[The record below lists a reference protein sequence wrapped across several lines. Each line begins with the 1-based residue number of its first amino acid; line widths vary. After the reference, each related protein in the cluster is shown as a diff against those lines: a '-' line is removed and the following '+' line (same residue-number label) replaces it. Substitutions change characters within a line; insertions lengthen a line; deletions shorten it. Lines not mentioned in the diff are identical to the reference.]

1 MTRLRTKFFLAFVVL
16 IALATLASPRLRA
29 QDASSDAQYY
39 STARIARLS
48 DVEGDAQFQ
57 RPGEDWVLAEFNLP
71 LEEGFKLRTQDGR
84 VEVQFESGGVMRLA
98 QNTTV
103 EFTELAIQNG
113 SRVTRISV
121 TSGTAMFSTALSRDD
136 SFTVETPNLKGDV
149 PHNGG
154 GRFRVD
160 VTGDGS
166 WVTALAGEVQI
177 NSGESNTKLTAGHM
191 LQLSAADPEKFNV
204 DSSPEPDDFD
214 KWTVDR
220 DHQIAQ
226 AYQAEQ
232 PYLNAYQPELYSYG
246 VEDLSSYG
254 HWVSCSFGAMCW
266 QPYGVPARWSPFSD
280 GCWSF
285 YGGFGWTWISAERWG
300 WLPYHFGRWTFEP
313 RIGWAWIPGPLNRFH
328 PGQVR
333 WLSVENKIAWAPA
346 GISGAAANGNLGVVT
361 GSEERGR
368 IRTHEHWNGIASNRA
383 TTVVAANAPAPPPTS
398 RAATPRTLTIRN
410 TPGVSFD
417 PATRTFVNSNVPP
430 QPTPPQNPA
439 AAENRRE
446 SWRAQHPARNESA
459 AGNSANVAPA
469 PVVQPPAAQSPSQR
483 QVPVEPGFMRARP
496 MPPASVNSE
505 RPSAPS
511 HQVPTAPA
519 HFATPPQQH
528 FSPPVQPQQHFSTPP
543 SVPAPHVS
551 PPPVVAAPHVA
562 APSAAPAPPHVAAP
576 APNSGASGRSGA
588 GIPHH

>member
-1 MTRLRTKFFLAFVVL
+1 MTRLRTRFFLTFITL
-16 IALATLASPRLRA
+16 IALATLAIPRLPA
-29 QDASSDAQYY
+29 QESGEAQYY
-39 STARIARLS
+39 STVRVARLS
-48 DVEGDAQFQ
+48 DVEGDVQFQ

-71 LEEGFKLRTQDGR
+71 LEQGFKLRTQDGR

-98 QNTTV
+98 QNTAV

-121 TSGTAMFSTALSRDD
+121 TTGTAMFSTALSRDD
-136 SFTVETPNLKGDV
+136 SFSVETPNLKGDV

-160 VTGDGS
+160 VTEDGS
-166 WVTALAGEVQI
+166 WVTVLAGELQI

-204 DSSPEPDDFD
+204 DSSPELDDFD

-226 AYQAEQ
+226 AYEAEQ
-232 PYLNAYQPELYSYG
+232 PYLNQYQPEVYSYG

-346 GISGAAANGNLGVVT
+346 GVSGAAANGNLGVVT

-368 IRTHEHWNGIASNRA
+368 IRTHEHWNGVASNRA
-383 TTVVAANAPAPPPTS
+383 TAVVATNASAPSAP
-398 RAATPRTLTIRN
+398 RAATPRSLTIRN
-410 TPGVSFD
+410 TPGIAFD
-417 PATRTFVNSNVPP
+417 PATRTFVNSNVQP
-430 QPTPPQNPA
+430 QPAPVQNPA

-446 SWRAQHPARNESA
+446 AWRSQNPARNSPA
-459 AGNSANVAPA
+459 NGNSTSVAPK
-469 PVVQPPAAQSPSQR
+469 PVVQPPPVQSPATR

-496 MPPASVNSE
+496 MPPSGVNTDQRAIS
-505 RPSAPS
+505 P
-511 HQVPTAPA
+511 HQVPTAPT
-519 HFATPPQQH
+519 HFGTPPQQH
-528 FSPPVQPQQHFSTPP
+528 FGTPVQPQQHFAPP
-543 SVPAPHVS
+543 PIVAAPHVS
-551 PPPVVAAPHVA
+551 PPPVVATPHVA
-562 APSAAPAPPHVAAP
+562 APPVPAAPHVSAP